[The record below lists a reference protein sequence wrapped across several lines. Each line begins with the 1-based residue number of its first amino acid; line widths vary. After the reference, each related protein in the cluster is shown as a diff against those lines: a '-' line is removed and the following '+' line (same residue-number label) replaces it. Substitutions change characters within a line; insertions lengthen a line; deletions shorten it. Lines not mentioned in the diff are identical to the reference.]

1 MKEARTDVTVP
12 TLALD
17 AFVFVFECRVRQKEF
32 RYVGVWFVAWIE
44 GLLRYYLDYDKV
56 ANMADAG

>member
-1 MKEARTDVTVP
+1 MKEATNECYCTYFSV
-12 TLALD
+12 D
-17 AFVFVFECRVRQKEF
+17 AFVFECRVRQKEF